1 MSVNQEHLFDFIP
14 LEKAAT
20 LSREDLLILWQ
31 GEQKMR
37 IHFQNE
43 AKEIR
48 ARFEVVD
55 QKNFLIGEQLVNIKN
70 TVFGKSSEKSPR
82 VPKDKSD
89 KSEKSKKV
97 KIQLPSLRYPNAP
110 LVEKDIELAELPN
123 CNACGKEMED
133 SGLTEDSE
141 QLTTIPR
148 RFSVVR
154 YKRHKY
160 RCSCCHGDLLTA
172 PALPKIKEGSSYS
185 DEMII
190 DVSLSKYCDL
200 IPNDRYVAM
209 AKRAGIIDLPPNS
222 LIQLTHNLANFLEII
237 YKKLKTE
244 IINSKIIHA
253 DETPHKM
260 LEGDDNSNWSL
271 WGFSSK
277 IASYFETHSTRSG
290 DVAIEFLKDAN
301 CEFLVSDVYS
311 GYNKAVRI
319 TNEYRVQNGKLEII
333 KIYCNAHARRR
344 FNDSLINFEAE
355 ASYFIKCYRKIYR
368 LEKLKA
374 SEEFSFENKRAWQ
387 RLYFKLME
395 RKAISLRNSYPS
407 KSSIGKALGY
417 FINNYLELT
426 LFLKYD
432 DVPIDNNA
440 QERLMRGPVIGRKTW
455 YGNHSRKGAV
465 TSAILFSIVESC
477 KLNQV
482 NPRIYFKQI
491 VNMIHQ
497 GQEALTPA
505 EFAKI
510 ADSKK

>member
-1 MSVNQEHLFDFIP
+1 MNQQYLFDP
-14 LEKAAT
+14 VSCDKY
-20 LSREDLLILWQ
+20 DLLTREQLIDLHK
-31 GEQKMR
+31 GEQQMR
-37 IHFQNE
+37 LHFQKYSE
-43 AKEIR
+43 ELLQ
-48 ARFEVVD
+48 RFEIVD
-55 QKNFLIGEQLVNIKN
+55 QKNFLIGEQLVNVKN
-70 TVFGKSSEKSPR
+70 TLYGKSSERSPKI
-82 VPKDKSD
+82 PKDKDD
-89 KSEKSKKV
+89 KSEKNKKV

-148 RFSVVR
+148 HFSVVR

-160 RCSCCHGDLLTA
+160 RCSCCHGDLVTA

-190 DVSLSKYCDL
+190 DVALSKYCDL

-222 LIQLTHNLANFLEII
+222 LIQLTHNLADFLEVI
-237 YKKLKTE
+237 YKNLKTE
-244 IINSKIIHA
+244 IINSKVIHA
-253 DETPHKM
+253 DETPHRM

-277 IASYFETHSTRSG
+277 IASYFEAHSTRSG

-319 TNEYRVQNGKLEII
+319 TNEYRVKNGKLEIV
-333 KIYCNAHARRR
+333 KIYCNAHARRK
-344 FNDSLINFEAE
+344 FKDSVINFEVE
-355 ASYFIKCYRKIYR
+355 SNYFIKCYRKIYR

-374 SEEFSFENKRAWQ
+374 TEDFSFEKKRAWQ
-387 RLYFKLME
+387 RIYFKLME
-395 RKAISLRNSYPS
+395 RKAISLRNSYPP
-407 KSSIGKALGY
+407 KGSIGKALGY

-426 LFLKYD
+426 LFLKYEE
-432 DVPIDNNA
+432 VPIDNNA

-455 YGNHSRKGAV
+455 YGNHSRRGAI

-477 KLNQV
+477 KLNSI
-482 NPRIYFKQI
+482 NPRIYFNDI

-497 GQEALTPA
+497 GQEALTPSQYA
-505 EFAKI
+505 NI
-510 ADSKK
+510 ADLKR

>member
-1 MSVNQEHLFDFIP
+1 VNQQHLFDIVP
-14 LEKAAT
+14 TDKYHLLTREQLIVLLE
-20 LSREDLLILWQ
+20 

-37 IHFQNE
+37 LHFQKDAE
-43 AKEIR
+43 EIR
-48 ARFEVVD
+48 RRFEVVD

-70 TVFGKSSEKSPR
+70 TLYGKSSEKSPKILR
-82 VPKDKSD
+82 EKGD
-89 KSEKSKKV
+89 KSEKEKKL

-110 LVEKDIELAELPN
+110 LIEKDIELAELPS
-123 CNACGKEMED
+123 CNDCGKQMED

-141 QLTTIPR
+141 QLTVIPKQ
-148 RFSVVR
+148 FSVVR

-160 RCSCCHGDLLTA
+160 RCSCCHGSLVTA
-172 PALPKIKEGSSYS
+172 PPLPKIKEGSSYS
-185 DEMII
+185 DDMII
-190 DVSLSKYCDL
+190 DVALSKYCDL
-200 IPNDRYVAM
+200 IPNDRYVNM

-222 LIQLTHNLANFLEII
+222 LIQLTHNLADFLEVI
-237 YKKLKTE
+237 YKKLKSE
-244 IINSKIIHA
+244 IINSKVIHA

-260 LEGDDNSNWSL
+260 LEGDEASNWSL

-277 IASYFETHSTRSG
+277 IASYFEAHSTRSG

-319 TNEYRVQNGKLEII
+319 TNEYRVKNGKLEII
-333 KIYCNAHARRR
+333 KIYCNAHARRK

-355 ASYFIKCYRKIYR
+355 SNYFIKCYRKIYR

-374 SEEFSFENKRAWQ
+374 TEEFSFERKRAWQ
-387 RLYFKLME
+387 RIYFRLME
-395 RKAISLRNSYPS
+395 RKAIALRNAYPP

-417 FINNYLELT
+417 YINNYLELT
-426 LFLKYD
+426 LFLKYE

-440 QERLMRGPVIGRKTW
+440 QERLMRSPVIGRKTW
-455 YGNHSRKGAV
+455 YGNHSRRGAI

-477 KLNQV
+477 KLNNI
-482 NPRIYFKQI
+482 NPRVYFKDI

-497 GQEALTPA
+497 GQEALTPSQY
-505 EFAKI
+505 AKI
-510 ADSKK
+510 ADF